1 MIFLSL
7 FLVLGLY
14 SFVSVGSLLGMLV
27 NITRYDE
34 LQKRTVF
41 NSLAFSMF
49 FLLVIYLAQLILSF
63 FGTAYQKAALI
74 ISAGGFQQGGLIS
87 FSPLHIDSFFFAC
100 LVISI
105 VYTINRYRYGLID
118 GQYLI
123 KRIIF
128 PFVVILAIVVFPG
141 LIFWLLKVIVPT
153 ILFWLVK

>member
-14 SFVSVGSLLGMLV
+14 SFVSVGSLLGMFV

-34 LQKRTVF
+34 LQKRTIF

-63 FGTAYQKAALI
+63 FGPAYQKAALI

-87 FSPLHIDSFFFAC
+87 NSPFHIDSFFFAC
-100 LVISI
+100 LVVSI

-118 GQYLI
+118 NQYLI

-128 PFVVILAIVVFPG
+128 PLVVILAIIVFPG
-141 LIFWLLKVIVPT
+141 LIFWFLKVIVPT